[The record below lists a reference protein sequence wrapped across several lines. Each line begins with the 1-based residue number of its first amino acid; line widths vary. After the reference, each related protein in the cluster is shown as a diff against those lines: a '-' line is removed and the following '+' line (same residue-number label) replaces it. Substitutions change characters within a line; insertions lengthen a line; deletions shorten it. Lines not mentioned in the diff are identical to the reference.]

1 MNQVRFAAVGWTCAA
16 LLWSAP
22 ASADVL
28 PAADAYAIVG
38 GRVVLE
44 PGKILDGASVLVR
57 DGRIEG
63 VGVDLPIP
71 FDAYRIDAA
80 GLVVHAGFLDAGNA
94 SGYDPKARPTWTLQ
108 DADIDVAAKSY
119 AAAPEADR
127 HLVTPEFRVARSL
140 TADEDDWEKWR
151 LCGFTGRLVKPS
163 GGVLAGQ
170 SAFVSLRGRPLLD
183 AVLKDRALM
192 HVAFEVDGRQYP
204 VTLMGAVA
212 KLRQAFA
219 DAEHYRRR
227 EEFAA
232 AKGLASLMPPS
243 DASWID
249 LFPVLDG
256 VQPVALRA
264 QTEDEIHRALA
275 VADELKFRLRIDG
288 GREAWKLAD
297 RLARRGS
304 PVLLSA
310 DFPDPPKHPS
320 DKTPRRDEPRDAGE
334 EDAEP
339 PPAPPAEAPPDSSL
353 PNADELDRP
362 VRLVKDER
370 RKWQENFQGVARLLE
385 ADIPVGLA
393 FDGVPPDKFR
403 TQIDRLVK
411 EGGLNSDQILALLTT
426 RAAAAIG
433 VQDQLGAVAPGKRS
447 HLVVRR
453 GLWTEKDTLVRYVLV
468 DDRLFEYPEPEAAAK
483 PKPPDAKK
491 AADAE
496 EKHAE
501 EARGPLPA
509 AVPVEL
515 DSDRTPMRRTGGD
528 ALIRAGRLLTMGP
541 LGNLDNADVRVR
553 GGKIVEIGADLKPDE
568 STVVVDARDWYVV
581 PGIVDTHSHMAI
593 AGGVNEY
600 SLSVTPEVRVRDV
613 VDSRD
618 VTIYRALAGGVTT
631 ARLLHGSANTIGG
644 QDAVVKLRWLKPAP
658 ELLLAEAPLGVKF
671 ALGENVTRNQTRFPN
686 TRLGVEAVLVRAFAE
701 ADAYRKMWE
710 QHRKRS
716 ASSTEPPPRRDLRLE
731 ALARVLEGEIGV
743 HCHCYRA
750 DEILMLL
757 GVADR
762 FGIGIRSLQHGLE
775 AYKIAPEVARHK
787 CSVSTFSDWWAYKWE
802 AYDATPY
809 NAALLR
815 EAGVPVCLK
824 SDSPNVVR
832 TMYLEAAKLLRYGD
846 FTPDAALETI
856 TIIPARQLR
865 LDARIG
871 SIEVGKDADLAMFNG
886 HPLNTYARCEM
897 TLVDGEIYFERRDSA
912 GAADRVRSAA
922 APPPPPT
929 RNALRYDLLPP
940 REAIAQTLQI
950 ETNSAGRYAL
960 VGGDVYTVSGDVL
973 KGGAVLVG
981 DGRIEA
987 VLPDGSEIDEPDA
1000 TIVDVKGLRIY
1011 PGLIDAGCKVG
1022 LAEVDSTRETL
1033 DFEEIGPFQPDLRAA
1048 AAIHPDSALIPV
1060 TRAGGVTTVVAMPT
1074 GGVVS
1079 GQSALVQLAG
1089 WVPSEMVLVDPLAL
1103 HLRLPSPPKADATE
1117 KRPFDG
1123 RGRFAHLRDRRIQ
1136 EIRSLVRLA
1145 RHYDRAVRESKARR
1159 TAPPTVDPRLEA
1171 LAPYVRKE
1179 RPVVIYA
1186 DSTKDILEALRL
1198 AEELDL
1204 KLILQGGRDAWKLAE
1219 VLRRRDVPVVA
1230 GPVLALPSQRHDPY
1244 DAAFANL
1251 AKLHAAG
1258 VRFCIQTDD
1267 ASNSRNL
1274 PFHAAVAV
1282 AFGLP
1287 PDEGLKAVT
1296 LYPAQIFGFDDL
1308 LGSIEPGKVANL
1320 ILADG
1325 DPLQC
1330 STRIKHLFIGGNPVP
1345 PVSKHTEL
1353 YEKYRQRLKNRAVR

>member
-1 MNQVRFAAVGWTCAA
+1 MNEFRAAAVCWIWVA
-16 LLWSAP
+16 LAWSALGL
-22 ASADVL
+22 ADVL

-44 PGKILDGASVLVR
+44 PGKVLDGASVLVR
-57 DGRIEG
+57 DGRIEA

-71 FDAYRIDAA
+71 FDAYRIDAS
-80 GLVVHAGFLDAGNA
+80 GLVVHAGFLDAGNP
-94 SGYDPKARPTWTLQ
+94 SGYDPKARPTSSAQ

-119 AAAPEADR
+119 AASPEADR
-127 HLVTPEFRVARSL
+127 HLTTPEFRVARFL

-151 LCGFTGRLVKPS
+151 LCGFTGRLVKPK

-170 SAFVSLRGRPLLD
+170 SAFVSLRGRPLRD
-183 AVLKDRALM
+183 AVLKDRVAM

-212 KLRQAFA
+212 RLRQAFA
-219 DAEHYRRR
+219 DADHYRRR

-232 AKGLASLMPPS
+232 AKGLASLMPPA
-243 DASWID
+243 DPSWID
-249 LFPVLDG
+249 LLPVLDG
-256 VQPVALRA
+256 AQPVALRA

-275 VADELKFRLRIDG
+275 AADELKFRLRIDG

-310 DFPDPPKHPS
+310 DFPDPPKSPS
-320 DKTPRRDEPRDAGE
+320 DKERPKDEAEAAGE
-334 EDAEP
+334 EADTD
-339 PPAPPAEAPPDSSL
+339 PAPSAEAPADASL
-353 PNADELDRP
+353 PNADHIDRP

-370 RKWQENFQGVARLLE
+370 RKWQENLQGVARLLD
-385 ADIPVGLA
+385 ANVQVGLA
-393 FDGVPPDKFR
+393 FEGVAPDKFR

-411 EGGLNSDQILALLTT
+411 EGGLHPDQILALLTT
-426 RAAAAIG
+426 GAAEAVG
-433 VQDQLGAVAPGKRS
+433 VQDQLGAVAPGRRA

-453 GLWTEKDTLVRYVLV
+453 GLWTERDTLVRYVLI
-468 DDRLFEYPEPEAAAK
+468 DDRLFEYPEPTNDAK
-483 PKPPDAKK
+483 PRSKDEKKSGESKEKQAEAPPS
-491 AADAE
+491 
-496 EKHAE
+496 
-501 EARGPLPA
+501 PLAA

-515 DSDRTPMRRTGGD
+515 ESDRTPLRRTGGN
-528 ALIRAGRLLTMGP
+528 ALIRAGRLLTVGS
-541 LGNLDNADVRVR
+541 LGDLENVDVLVR
-553 GGKIVEIGADLKPDE
+553 GGKIVEIGADLKPDD
-568 STVVVDARDWYVV
+568 SSVVVEARDLFVI
-581 PGIVDTHSHMAI
+581 PGIIDTHSHMAI

-600 SLSVTPEVRVRDV
+600 SLSITPEVRIRDV

-644 QDAVVKLRWLKPAP
+644 QDAVVKLRYLKPAP
-658 ELLLAEAPLGVKF
+658 ELLLADAPLGIKF

-701 ADAYRKMWE
+701 ADAYRKQWE
-710 QHRKRS
+710 LHRKRS

-731 ALARVLEGEIGV
+731 ALARVLDGEIGV

-762 FGIGIRSLQHGLE
+762 FGVGIRSLQHGLE
-775 AYKIAPEVARHK
+775 AYKIAPEVAQHK

-846 FTPDAALETI
+846 FSPGEALETI

-865 LDARIG
+865 LDSRIG
-871 SIEVGKDADLAMFNG
+871 SIEVGKDADLALFNG
-886 HPLNTYARCEM
+886 HPLNTYSRCEM
-897 TLVDGEIYFERRDSA
+897 TLVDGEIYFERRESE
-912 GAADRVRSAA
+912 GGADRVRSAA
-922 APPPPPT
+922 AAPIAPAARAAP
-929 RNALRYDLLPP
+929 RFDLPP
-940 REAIAQTLQI
+940 RREDLAETLPIEA
-950 ETNSAGRYAL
+950 NSAGRYAL
-960 VGGDVYTVSGDVL
+960 VGGDVYTVSGDVVR
-973 KGGAVLVG
+973 GGAVLID
-981 DGRIEA
+981 DGQIEA
-987 VLPDGSEIDEPDA
+987 VLPDGRSVDESDA
-1000 TIVDVKGLRIY
+1000 TVVDARGLRIY
-1011 PGLIDAGCKVG
+1011 PGFIDAGCKVG

-1060 TRAGGVTTVVAMPT
+1060 TRAGGVTAVVAMPT

-1089 WVPSEMVLVDPLAL
+1089 WVPNEMVLSDPLAL
-1103 HLRLPSPPKADATE
+1103 HLRLPSPPKDDATE
-1117 KRPFDG
+1117 KGPFDG

-1145 RHYDRAVRESKARR
+1145 RHYDQAVRESKARR
-1159 TAPPTVDPRLEA
+1159 TPPPVVDPRLEA

-1179 RPVVIYA
+1179 KPVVIYA
-1186 DSTKDILEALRL
+1186 DSTKDVLEALRL
-1198 AEELDL
+1198 ADELDL
-1204 KLILQGGRDAWKLAE
+1204 KLVLQGGRDAWKLAE
-1219 VLRRRDVPVVA
+1219 VLRQRDVPVVV
-1230 GPVLALPSQRHDPY
+1230 GPVLTLPSQRHDPY

-1274 PFHAAVAV
+1274 PFHAAAAV

-1287 PDEGLKAVT
+1287 PEEGLKAIT
-1296 LYPAQIFGFDDL
+1296 LYPAQILGFDDQ
-1308 LGSIEPGKVANL
+1308 LGSIEPGKIANL

-1353 YEKYRQRLKNRAVR
+1353 YEKYRQRLTQRDAR